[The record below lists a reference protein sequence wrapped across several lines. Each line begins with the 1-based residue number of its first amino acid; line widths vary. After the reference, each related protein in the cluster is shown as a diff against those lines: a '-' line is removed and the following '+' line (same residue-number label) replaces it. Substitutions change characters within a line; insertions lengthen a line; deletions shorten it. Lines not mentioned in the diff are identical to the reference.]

1 MTITVQ
7 DITLPHGITLS
18 CRVTGPEDAPVLMFL
33 HGFPEAAFVWDPLLE
48 HFAGRYRCVAPNLRG
63 YERSSTPAGVEPYR
77 AKHLIGDIRALVG
90 AFGGRLAALVA
101 HDWGGA
107 VAWTFTAAF
116 PALVERLFIVNSPHP
131 AVFLRELLGNPVQQA
146 ASAYMNDFN
155 EPGSEDRLA
164 ADDFAM
170 LWHLF
175 DRSGATDPD
184 HPGGGWLT
192 DEVRAQYR
200 AVWSVGLTGPVN
212 YYRAS
217 PLRPHRARL
226 GSAQRGVPARGRDD
240 PGAGARGVGRGRPR
254 AAAVAARR
262 ARGLRARPHR
272 GAHPGRHPLDRAR
285 DARPHRGRDRDGAGA
300 LTGGAQAPGVSM
312 RRNRAS
318 TARCTSAFALMSST
332 RSALRSRSSARWV
345 TECVRPAASP
355 A

>member
-217 PLRPHRARL
+217 PLRPTGPDSAVRSVVFPPEAVTIRVPVHVVWGEADRAL
-226 GSAQRGVPARGRDD
+226 PPSLLDGLEAFVPDLTVVRI
-240 PGAGARGVGRGRPR
+240 PGATHWIV
-254 AAAVAARR
+254 
-262 ARGLRARPHR
+262 HEM
-272 GAHPGRHPLDRAR
+272 PGRIAAEIETALAR
-285 DARPHRGRDRDGAGA
+285 
-300 LTGGAQAPGVSM
+300 
-312 RRNRAS
+312 
-318 TARCTSAFALMSST
+318 
-332 RSALRSRSSARWV
+332 
-345 TECVRPAASP
+345 
-355 A
+355 

>member
-217 PLRPHRARL
+217 PLRTGPDSAVRSVVFPPEAVTIRVPVHVVWGEADRAL
-226 GSAQRGVPARGRDD
+226 PPSLLDGLEAFVPDLTVVRI
-240 PGAGARGVGRGRPR
+240 PGATHWIV
-254 AAAVAARR
+254 
-262 ARGLRARPHR
+262 HEM
-272 GAHPGRHPLDRAR
+272 PGRIAAEIETALAR
-285 DARPHRGRDRDGAGA
+285 
-300 LTGGAQAPGVSM
+300 
-312 RRNRAS
+312 
-318 TARCTSAFALMSST
+318 
-332 RSALRSRSSARWV
+332 
-345 TECVRPAASP
+345 
-355 A
+355 

>member
-63 YERSSTPAGVEPYR
+63 YERSSAPAGVEPYR
-77 AKHLIGDIRALVG
+77 AKHLIGDIRALAE
-90 AFGGRLAALVA
+90 AFGGKLAALVA

-116 PALVERLFIVNSPHP
+116 PALVERLVIVNSPHP
-131 AVFLRELLGNPVQQA
+131 AVFLRELLGNPEQQA
-146 ASAYMNDFN
+146 ASAYMNDLN
-155 EPGSEDRLA
+155 EAGSEDRLA

-170 LWHLF
+170 LWNLF
-175 DRSGATDPD
+175 TRMGATDPK

-200 AVWSVGLTGPVN
+200 AVWSAGLTGPVN

-217 PLRPHRARL
+217 PLRPPT
-226 GSAQRGVPARGRDD
+226 GPDSAVRGVVFPAEAVTIRVPVHVVWGEADRALPPSLLDGLD
-240 PGAGARGVGRGRPR
+240 AFVPDLTVVRIPGATHWIV
-254 AAAVAARR
+254 
-262 ARGLRARPHR
+262 HEM
-272 GAHPGRHPLDRAR
+272 PGRIAAEIETALAR
-285 DARPHRGRDRDGAGA
+285 
-300 LTGGAQAPGVSM
+300 
-312 RRNRAS
+312 
-318 TARCTSAFALMSST
+318 
-332 RSALRSRSSARWV
+332 
-345 TECVRPAASP
+345 
-355 A
+355 